1 MIHITR
7 TQERRGE
14 VCMIRGIREILCFQT
29 ERVASVVCCSAFA
42 LCAENRVPMVRV
54 FGLDDPEN
62 LLRVLEGSDIGTF
75 VHP

>member
-1 MIHITR
+1 M
-7 TQERRGE
+7 
-14 VCMIRGIREILCFQT
+14 MD
-29 ERVASVVCCSAFA
+29 AAAFA

-62 LLRVLEGSDIGTF
+62 LIRVLEGSDIGTF